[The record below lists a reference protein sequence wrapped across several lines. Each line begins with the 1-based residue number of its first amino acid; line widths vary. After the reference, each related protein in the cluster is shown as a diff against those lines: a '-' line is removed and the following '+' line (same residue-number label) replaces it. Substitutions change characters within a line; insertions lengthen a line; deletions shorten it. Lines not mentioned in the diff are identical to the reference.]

1 MDTENKE
8 VKELLNE
15 LKSINELDS
24 INDFKQ
30 TNDIGLNILK
40 KLQYMPRNE
49 ETLAIFFESLEYILS
64 IGSKRLNSM
73 KGEIN
78 KNDEARS

>member
-15 LKSINELDS
+15 LKSINELDNIS
-24 INDFKQ
+24 DFKQ

-40 KLQYMPRNE
+40 KLQDMPRNE

-73 KGEIN
+73 KGELN
-78 KNDEARS
+78 KNE

>member
-15 LKSINELDS
+15 LKSINELDNIS
-24 INDFKQ
+24 DFKQ

-40 KLQYMPRNE
+40 KLQDMPRNE

-78 KNDEARS
+78 KNDETRS

>member
-24 INDFKQ
+24 ISDFKQ

-40 KLQYMPRNE
+40 KLQDMPRNE

-73 KGEIN
+73 KGELN
-78 KNDEARS
+78 KNDETRS